1 MAYEMSRA
9 YGVGILGN
17 CCTHGE
23 FVALALK
30 EEPAAKVVAGWE
42 DDPRRAAGLS
52 TALGLELASSPE
64 ALFDDPSIEIIA
76 LACSPHE
83 KAAWVERAVRA
94 GKHVLLNKPMAES
107 LDSAR
112 RIEMAMA
119 GANSQLVFDIPA
131 IARFHPVT
139 ARILDEVRAGLY
151 GRAISYTHAFGFT
164 FSTDFPLA
172 RVWPERLDPPSRS
185 GGGELTNL
193 GCYAVDYMVGLWG
206 RPRSIQA
213 KSTAYWDV
221 YRDAGIENFG
231 QVIADYGD
239 FFAVLASGK
248 QPLQTLPSMG
258 VTEALNPRNWH
269 NVLEMQFEHHNLT
282 VLPYENVLIHNG
294 TRIPLED
301 YLAGYTCVTPFQQLL
316 RAIETGKTPDS
327 DAASA
332 RLGVEVLM
340 AAYQS
345 VAEGGKPVALPR
357 ERGSNPGTA
366 HLEYR

>member
-1 MAYEMSRA
+1 MAYRDGRA

-23 FVALALK
+23 FVAFALK
-30 EEPAAKVVAGWE
+30 QEPAANIVAGWE
-42 DDPRRAAGLS
+42 DDPLRVAGLS
-52 TALGLELASSPE
+52 AATGLELASSAD
-64 ALFDDPSIEIIA
+64 ALLDDPAIDIIA

-83 KAAWVERAVRA
+83 KAAWVERAVQA

-112 RIEMAMA
+112 RIEKATA
-119 GANSQLVFDIPA
+119 GSGVQLVYDIPA

-221 YRDAGIENFG
+221 YRDAGVENFG

-248 QPLQTLPSMG
+248 QPLQTLPSMD
-258 VTEALNPRNWH
+258 VAEALNPRNWH

-282 VLPYENVLIHNG
+282 VLPYEDVLIHNG
-294 TRIPLED
+294 TRIPLDD
-301 YLAGYTCVTPFQQLL
+301 YLAGYTCVTPFQQLV
-316 RAIETGKTPDS
+316 RAIETGQTPDS
-327 DAASA
+327 GAASA

-345 VAEGGKPVALPR
+345 AREGGRLVALPG
-357 ERGSNPGTA
+357 EPG
-366 HLEYR
+366 